1 MKKIVCADI
10 YVCLNGILFENVCK
24 KLQMT
29 EADSKV
35 SAGPRL
41 GF

>member
-1 MKKIVCADI
+1 MKKKVCADI
-10 YVCLNGILFENVCK
+10 YVCLNGILFENICK

-35 SAGPRL
+35 PAWPRL